1 MKYKYMRIHTVND
14 CAQQNYSG
22 NHISQNICFEVKDD
36 SIFFLISAGLQ
47 AKVYYIKLSDL
58 CYLQCHIKMKC
69 DYRLNPMSSQPVQ
82 TLHCIHMFPHSCS
95 SHYYCK
101 IMGHDRQNQD
111 TPHLF
116 SILIRLDNCFQ
127 LEKEKQ
133 AFTQISDER
142 NSSTIF

>member
-1 MKYKYMRIHTVND
+1 MWIHTVNN
-14 CAQQNYSG
+14 CARKITVG
-22 NHISQNICFEVKDD
+22 NISAKIFALEVTDD
-36 SIFFLISAGLQ
+36 IVFFLISASLQ
-47 AKVYYIKLSDL
+47 AKVYYVKLSDL

-69 DYRLNPMSSQPVQ
+69 DYRLNPMSSLPFQ

-101 IMGHDRQNQD
+101 IMGYDRQNQD

-116 SILIRLDNCFQ
+116 LILIRLDNCFQ